1 MALDLIK
8 AFKYALIFDS
18 LQKGTFYRQL
28 PEAVRS
34 RHEQERLPADTNWQ
48 GDDAPLCV
56 YVKVIYNTNFRDNC
70 QVDAALKAMD
80 IFKRAQ
86 EVFTT
91 FPGLDRS
98 INLQL
103 VGSKTNITVH
113 FNFTVQVNPIAFFL
127 LKFKG
132 SYKAKI

>member
-113 FNFTVQVNPIAFFL
+113 FQLYSAIQPDSLFF
-127 LKFKG
+127 
-132 SYKAKI
+132 AKIGGFQRKQ

>member
-1 MALDLIK
+1 MT
-8 AFKYALIFDS
+8 
-18 LQKGTFYRQL
+18 LQKGTFFGQL

-56 YVKVIYNTNFRDNC
+56 YVKVIYNTNFKDNC
-70 QVDAALKAMD
+70 QTDAALEAMD

-103 VGSKTNITVH
+103 VGCKTNSALH
-113 FNFTVQVNPIAFFL
+113 FNLTVQVNSIAFFC
-127 LKFKG
+127 
-132 SYKAKI
+132 